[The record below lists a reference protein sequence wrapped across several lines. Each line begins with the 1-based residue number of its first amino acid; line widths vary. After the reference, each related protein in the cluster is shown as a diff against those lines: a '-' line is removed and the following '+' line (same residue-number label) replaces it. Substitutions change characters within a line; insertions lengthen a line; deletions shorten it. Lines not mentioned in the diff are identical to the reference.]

1 MDYVVTSANERRRF
15 YTLLVTL
22 FAVTALILVVA
33 GTYGVMS
40 YYVSQRTHEV
50 GVRVALGADSGKVM
64 GLFLR
69 QGLRLVFLGL
79 VIGLVGSIL
88 SASLT
93 SSLVF
98 GISPFNP
105 LYLAAGALIMTSV
118 ALAAV
123 TVPVLRAIRV
133 DPNQALRAE

>member
-1 MDYVVTSANERRRF
+1 VVTRANERRRF

-50 GVRVALGADSGKVM
+50 GVRVALGADNGKVI

-69 QGLRLVFLGL
+69 QGMRLVLLGL
-79 VIGLVGSIL
+79 ALGLVGSVL

-98 GISPFNP
+98 GISPFDP
-105 LYLAAGALIMTSV
+105 LSLAGGALAMTFV
-118 ALAAV
+118 ALAAIA
-123 TVPVLRAIRV
+123 VPVLRAIRV